1 MSKSKQIAKF
11 EFKGLPVAFLVNPI
25 FGKGPTSLAAAK
37 TDLLVLDLH
46 EHMRLGGGP
55 KHIDT
60 LLEGAI
66 GRAIEEHNFSGAL
79 GDSILLEHPSENIG
93 NILVVGVGKAGQYNR
108 STLCGFIRFVIE
120 TAMRVGAERV
130 TLPVFP
136 GRLDEISVS
145 GTLAVIRCRAAQFA
159 GSPDG
164 LGSLKEIEFLCAPQA
179 QRLIVEG
186 LAVAEQLCHS
196 CSHPKIA

>member
-1 MSKSKQIAKF
+1 MSKSKQKSRF
-11 EFKGLPVAFLVNPI
+11 EFEGLPISFLVNPL
-25 FGKGPTSLAAAK
+25 FGKSPDSLATVK

-55 KHIDT
+55 KDIDNV
-60 LLEGAI
+60 LNGAI
-66 GRAIEEHNFSGAL
+66 ARAIKEHKFAGAL
-79 GDSILLEHPSENIG
+79 GDSILVQHPSTTIG
-93 NILVVGVGKAGQYNR
+93 NVLVVGVGKAGQFKR

-120 TAMRVGAERV
+120 TAMRLGAQRV

-136 GRLDEISVS
+136 GRLEEISVS

-159 GSPDG
+159 SAPDG

-179 QRLIVEG
+179 RRLVAEG
-186 LAVAEQLCHS
+186 LEVAEQLCHS
-196 CSHPKIA
+196 CSAPKIA